1 MPHVEIPQAEFKL
14 VILGDA
20 NCGKTSLIT
29 RFAQGY
35 FRQQPLLS
43 SNNKQ
48 QQPGHSP
55 RYSSS
60 SAKPSS
66 PIRNKSNPN
75 FVTKSIPVPPSNIP
89 TKIQIWDVPGAPA
102 AASAAAAGGGPTP
115 TATAAARCYYST
127 SSAILI
133 GYDVTSRSSYESRRS
148 WLNELRKS
156 VPFNVVV
163 VAIVGLKTDLLISH
177 FHNSKSSNSNNSAA
191 IEAVP
196 EYEVEQLAQALN
208 VLYVPTSSKLDL
220 NVMTLFTKVAEEV
233 LERRR
238 KGVTVASSSSSLVAS
253 SNRMGPNTASA
264 PSLALDSCNN
274 NKGGKG
280 NFSSQREH
288 HQQQQ
293 RGGIVGLGGANA
305 DAGAK
310 KTNYNKNDETT
321 SAVLSPKELYGKYYE
336 KINDETNI
344 LYNNN
349 DGIDS
354 TNDHRDDRNAAVT
367 KDKRFSLNNNNVNTM
382 DDPSNYNP
390 SNENNNN
397 NSHNKRRRKSK
408 GSSLSSPS
416 GCGAMFCMNQGVKN
430 VDSCELQEEAEG
442 GDGDNYDCD
451 ITMDENDINVDDDH
465 VKHDAGAGDGS
476 CKNESFFLMCGNP
489 TWCGKTTDTI

>member
-1 MPHVEIPQAEFKL
+1 M
-14 VILGDA
+14 
-20 NCGKTSLIT
+20 
-29 RFAQGY
+29 
-35 FRQQPLLS
+35 
-43 SNNKQ
+43 
-48 QQPGHSP
+48 
-55 RYSSS
+55 
-60 SAKPSS
+60 
-66 PIRNKSNPN
+66 
-75 FVTKSIPVPPSNIP
+75 
-89 TKIQIWDVPGAPA
+89 
-102 AASAAAAGGGPTP
+102 
-115 TATAAARCYYST
+115 
-127 SSAILI
+127 
-133 GYDVTSRSSYESRRS
+133 RS

-220 NVMTLFTKVAEEV
+220 NVMTLFTRVAEEV

-253 SNRMGPNTASA
+253 SNRMGPNTSSA

-288 HQQQQ
+288 HHHQQQ

-310 KTNYNKNDETT
+310 KTNSNKNDETT

-367 KDKRFSLNNNNVNTM
+367 KDKRFSLNNNNNNNNVNTM

-416 GCGAMFCMNQGVKN
+416 GCGAIFCMNQGVKN
-430 VDSCELQEEAEG
+430 VDSGEQQEEAEG

-451 ITMDENDINVDDDH
+451 IAMDENDIDVDDDH
-465 VKHDAGAGDGS
+465 VKHDNGAGDGS